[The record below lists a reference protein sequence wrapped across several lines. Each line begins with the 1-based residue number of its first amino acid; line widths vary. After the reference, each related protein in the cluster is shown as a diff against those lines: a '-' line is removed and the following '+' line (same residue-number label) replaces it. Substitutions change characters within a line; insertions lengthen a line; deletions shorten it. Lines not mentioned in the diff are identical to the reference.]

1 MGGFAFFTYPRRG
14 RAGFSKD
21 DGVGSWNES
30 LLASFFVRTEV
41 QKYFEA
47 LNSLPRPL
55 IRTFIV
61 QIPANTSPRLSPNNL
76 TGKSLA
82 A

>member
-21 DGVGSWNES
+21 DGVGSWNEP

-47 LNSLPRPL
+47 LNSLP
-55 IRTFIV
+55 
-61 QIPANTSPRLSPNNL
+61 APNL
-76 TGKSLA
+76 R
-82 A
+82 